1 MIRRNY
7 HKNNLDKIFRISR
20 FLRFS
25 WLFMKRIVHYVLF
38 LLLFTSYR
46 TVQHDELFEQ
56 IVNKSCRNA
65 FIVTLLTTA
74 IIMFIEMLFP
84 NPVLQEIDIALIF
97 GTLILTFGFSMF
109 FTINL
114 LTKWKMHH
122 GVRNE
127 NKRIPRQIEYDAR
140 RFSETSWCTS

>member
-1 MIRRNY
+1 
-7 HKNNLDKIFRISR
+7 
-20 FLRFS
+20 
-25 WLFMKRIVHYVLF
+25 MKRIVYYVLF

-109 FTINL
+109 F
-114 LTKWKMHH
+114 
-122 GVRNE
+122 
-127 NKRIPRQIEYDAR
+127 YDKPVDELEDAPWR
-140 RFSETSWCTS
+140 S

>member
-7 HKNNLDKIFRISR
+7 RENNLDKIFRISW

-25 WLFMKRIVHYVLF
+25 WLFMKRIVYYVLF

-109 FTINL
+109 F
-114 LTKWKMHH
+114 
-122 GVRNE
+122 
-127 NKRIPRQIEYDAR
+127 YDKPVDEMEDAPWR
-140 RFSETSWCTS
+140 S

>member
-1 MIRRNY
+1 
-7 HKNNLDKIFRISR
+7 
-20 FLRFS
+20 
-25 WLFMKRIVHYVLF
+25 MKRIVYYVLF

-74 IIMFIEMLFP
+74 IIIFIEMLFP
-84 NPVLQEIDIALIF
+84 NSTLQEIDIALIF
-97 GTLILTFGFSMF
+97 GTLILTFGFLCSFM
-109 FTINL
+109 INL
-114 LTKWKMHH
+114 LMKWKMHH

-127 NKRIPRQIEYDAR
+127 DKRIPRKIEHDTR
-140 RFSETSWCTS
+140 RFSEER

>member
-1 MIRRNY
+1 MKTTWIKY
-7 HKNNLDKIFRISR
+7 LG
-20 FLRFS
+20 FLGFFGFLGFYEKDCLLCFF
-25 WLFMKRIVHYVLF
+25 LF
-38 LLLFTSYR
+38 LFTSYR

-109 FTINL
+109 F
-114 LTKWKMHH
+114 
-122 GVRNE
+122 
-127 NKRIPRQIEYDAR
+127 YDKPVDEMEDAPWR
-140 RFSETSWCTS
+140 S